1 MNTYRLRRHWTRRG
15 FNRPI
20 YGSITNEINYQIAVL
35 RRRGHRPTLVRLG
48 YAASIK
54 YAWEHWAERI
64 SDAPKYHI
72 GYRCK
77 VPIRYKDP
85 KVSGV
90 VVE

>member
-1 MNTYRLRRHWTRRG
+1 MRNYVLRPYRHG

-20 YGSITNEINYQIAVL
+20 YASITNEINCQIACL

-48 YAASIK
+48 SAASTV
-54 YAWEHWAERI
+54 YAWEHWADSI
-64 SDAPKYHI
+64 SDAPKYHH
-72 GYRCK
+72 GYKCK
-77 VPIRYKDP
+77 VPIRYKDQ